1 MTESPEAIELS
12 IVMPVYNEEAVLEEV
27 MSGFSEEILARFD
40 SVEMVIVDDASTD
53 ETPRILERLSAT
65 APALKVKRAAVNK
78 GHGAALL
85 EAIRHA
91 SGRWIFQVDSDG
103 QFVPSDF
110 WKLWDARESA
120 DLLIGYRET
129 RNDPTARVLLA
140 HSTRGIVSKLA
151 GTKLVDPNVP
161 FKLFRSE
168 VWDDV
173 RPLIGEA
180 PFAPSLMLAVAA
192 SKRGWRVHQ
201 IPVTHLAREHGRSTL
216 LGARL
221 IRGVLRAARETVALS
236 RRIDRSER
244 ARP

>member
-1 MTESPEAIELS
+1 VTGSPSAVELS
-12 IVMPVYNEEAVLEEV
+12 IVMPVYNEEAVLEGV
-27 MSGFSEEILARFD
+27 LGGFMKEILDRFD
-40 SVEMVIVDDASTD
+40 SAEMVIVDDASTD
-53 ETPRILERLSAT
+53 ETPRILERLAAAS
-65 APALKVKRAAVNK
+65 PALQVRRAAVNK

-103 QFVPSDF
+103 QFLPSDF

-120 DLLIGYRET
+120 DLLIGCRET

-151 GTKLVDPNVP
+151 GTKLLDPNVP

-173 RPLIGEA
+173 QPLIGES

-201 IPVTHLAREHGRSTL
+201 IPVTHLAREHGPSSL

-221 IRGVLRAARETVALS
+221 IRGVLRSARETVALS
-236 RRIDRSER
+236 RRIDRAPR